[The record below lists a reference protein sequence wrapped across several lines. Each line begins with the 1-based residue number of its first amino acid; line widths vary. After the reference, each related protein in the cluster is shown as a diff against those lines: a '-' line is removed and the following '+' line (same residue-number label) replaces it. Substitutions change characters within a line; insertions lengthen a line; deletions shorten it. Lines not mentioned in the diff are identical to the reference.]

1 MHYFWSL
8 QRYPNHIS
16 SLYKA
21 FWGPKVLHFKI
32 KLEGRETDK
41 KLGGL
46 KLNFEHHRGTKTIF
60 YPSENPWIKQKQ
72 KSVREN
78 HKISERAK
86 VSHINQY
93 PPSIFKSKVHKSE
106 NQRSYYELKV
116 RTCIINTFKKTVK
129 CICNCS
135 LY

>member
-72 KSVREN
+72 KGGVTETKEIQLDQFTFMRWSWKNIVDSCEN
-78 HKISERAK
+78 
-86 VSHINQY
+86 VS
-93 PPSIFKSKVHKSE
+93 PSLFRNLRRHGRIIR
-106 NQRSYYELKV
+106 NIELHEEIV
-116 RTCIINTFKKTVK
+116 
-129 CICNCS
+129 
-135 LY
+135 